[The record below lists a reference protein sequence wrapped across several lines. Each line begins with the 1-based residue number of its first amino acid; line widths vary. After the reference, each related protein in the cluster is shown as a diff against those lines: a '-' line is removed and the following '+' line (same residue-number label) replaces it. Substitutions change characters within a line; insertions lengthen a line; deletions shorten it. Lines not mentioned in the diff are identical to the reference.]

1 MNEEEKKAI
10 EEVEN
15 LIKRCDECKLKECI
29 NCETNWTEVTSIKR
43 IVDSY
48 KKVLKELKDL
58 QEYKRISELT
68 KISCCTAQNC
78 EALNTAIKGELENQK
93 LRQENEELKEK
104 KKNIEPVLIGNK
116 MYFIDKGLYEDLLND
131 IKSNYIPIQK
141 ITDKTEKLNKEIK
154 NAETIEAVFKI
165 KQQQALQELLEES
178 EEDNGE

>member
-1 MNEEEKKAI
+1 MENSIEDIEK
-10 EEVEN
+10 VEN

-29 NCETNWTEVTSIKR
+29 NCETDWTEIASIKR

-48 KKVLKELKDL
+48 KKVLK
-58 QEYKRISELT
+58 
-68 KISCCTAQNC
+68 
-78 EALNTAIKGELENQK
+78 
-93 LRQENEELKEK
+93 ENEELKEK

-141 ITDKTEKLNKEIK
+141 ITDKMEKLNKEIK

-165 KQQQALQELLEES
+165 KQQQALQELLEEGVV
-178 EEDNGE
+178 DK

>member
-1 MNEEEKKAI
+1 MNNEEKKAVEFI
-10 EEVEN
+10 KDLINWDVRQDLCPNKEECEKLETVLN
-15 LIKRCDECKLKECI
+15 LIEKLQ
-29 NCETNWTEVTSIKR
+29 
-43 IVDSY
+43 
-48 KKVLKELKDL
+48 KELKDL

-104 KKNIEPVLIGNK
+104 RKKKNIEPVLIGNK

-131 IKSNYIPIQK
+131 IKSNYILIQK
-141 ITDKTEKLNKEIK
+141 ITDKMEKLNKEIK

-178 EEDNGE
+178 EEIYE